1 MSSKKSKGP
10 KLKTHRATAARIHV
24 SGNGK
29 FMRLRAGGNHLRN
42 HKSKEVKREFGKKRL
57 VPKGV
62 VKLLRRLLPH
72 SL

>member
-1 MSSKKSKGP
+1 MSKSQKGP
-10 KLKTHRATAARIHV
+10 KLKTHRATAGRIKVTGNKKFLRMHV
-24 SGNGK
+24 
-29 FMRLRAGGNHLRN
+29 GGNHLRN
-42 HKSKEVKREFGKKRL
+42 AKSKQVKRDYGKKHL